1 MKIRNSFVANS
12 SSSSFIVIGNQ
23 ITIVDIEK
31 FEEGKYLCLGTW
43 LSDGMDIFPL
53 TEEIYNYCYSGEYPF
68 ETYYEKVKTHGY
80 EPFYVVENYT
90 SLYAGQDLN
99 IKEIVDKYGMSNIE
113 IEGIAKD
120 YHCTNSLEDFI
131 NRYVKD

>member
-31 FEEGKYLCLGTW
+31 FEEGKYLCLGRW

-53 TEEIYNYCYSGEYPF
+53 TEEIYNYCYNGKDFF
-68 ETYYEKVKTHGY
+68 ETYYKIIKR
-80 EPFYVVENYT
+80 ND
-90 SLYAGQDLN
+90 LY
-99 IKEIVDKYGMSNIE
+99 
-113 IEGIAKD
+113 
-120 YHCTNSLEDFI
+120 
-131 NRYVKD
+131 